1 LRQDGSVT
9 NYQTKFLTQLTRCE
23 NLVEKHHINIFTA
36 GLRNPLK
43 TDVELE
49 NHATLEEAMALACTY
64 EHVCPFRKI
73 P

>member
-1 LRQDGSVT
+1 
-9 NYQTKFLTQLTRCE
+9 
-23 NLVEKHHINIFTA
+23 VEKHHINIFTA